1 MKFGAALLVLA
12 TSALASNVRRGDEYE
27 NPDYSGGEY
36 EAPEAPADD
45 YGYGDKH
52 DSGYKHEVT
61 QVDVTYTTTTVCP
74 VTYTHHEQGYT
85 YYETKLTT
93 STVTVVEAKTVD
105 VTVKEPDV
113 YKHYTDVEY
122 VTRTSLCPVTVT
134 KTVAGEVIT
143 EVYTTTS
150 YIYDVVKTTDYEH
163 VKQPDV
169 TKHETDVVYKTRTTV
184 CPVTVTKTIAGE
196 VITEIYTTTSVI
208 EEVVKSTDYEHV
220 KQPDVTKHE
229 TDVVYTTRTTVCPVT
244 VTKTIAG
251 EVVTQTYTTTSVIE
265 EVVKTTD
272 YEHVKQPDVTK
283 YETDVIYKT
292 KTHVYPVTVTKTIAG
307 EVITNVYTSTD
318 YEVVKVHSTVYDKV
332 ELPDVTK
339 HETDIVYHTK
349 TEVSPV
355 TVTKT
360 IEGEVVTNVYTSTSL
375 VVEEVVTTIP
385 AYETIV
391 KTLGKGV
398 VVTQYSKIV
407 QTVGGGTVYQTVA
420 PQPTTVEIPETEVV
434 TQPEVTVPVPA
445 TPTAEPEPVVNG
457 AAAAANKAPVFAF
470 MAGILGAV
478 ALL

>member
-12 TSALASNVRRGDEYE
+12 TSALASNVRRGDEYG

-36 EAPEAPADD
+36 EAPAEGDYGSGD
-45 YGYGDKH
+45 YGYKH
-52 DSGYKHEVT
+52 DNGYKHEVT
-61 QVDVTYTTTTVCP
+61 QVEVTYTTTTVCP

-105 VTVKEPDV
+105 VTVKQPDV
-113 YKHYTDVEY
+113 VKHYTEVDY
-122 VTRTSLCPVTVT
+122 VTKTSLCPVTVT
-134 KTVAGEVIT
+134 KTIAGEVIT

-150 YIYDVVKTTDYEH
+150 YIVDVVQTTDYEH

-196 VITEIYTTTSVI
+196 VVTQTYTTTSVI
-208 EEVVKSTDYEHV
+208 EEVVQSTDYEHV

-229 TDVVYTTRTTVCPVT
+229 TGVVYTTRTTVCPVT
-244 VTKTIAG
+244 LTKTIAG
-251 EVVTQTYTTTSVIE
+251 EVVTETYTTTSVIE
-265 EVVKTTD
+265 EVVKSTD
-272 YEHVKQPDVTK
+272 YAHVKQPDVTK
-283 YETDVIYKT
+283 YETDIVYKT
-292 KTHVYPVTVTKTIAG
+292 KTNVYPVTVTKTIAG

-339 HETDIVYHTK
+339 HETDIIYHTK
-349 TEVSPV
+349 TEVHPV

-360 IEGEVVTNVYTSTSL
+360 VEGEVVTNVYTSTSL

-385 AYETIV
+385 VYETIV
-391 KTLGKGV
+391 KTMGKGV
-398 VVTQYSKIV
+398 IVTQYSKIV

-420 PQPTTVEIPETEVV
+420 PVPTTVEIPETEVV
-434 TQPEVTVPVPA
+434 TQPEVTVPA
-445 TPTAEPEPVVNG
+445 TPTAQPEPIVNG
-457 AAAAANKAPVFAF
+457 AAVAANKAPVFAF

-478 ALL
+478 VLL

>member
-1 MKFGAALLVLA
+1 MKFGAALLVMA
-12 TSALASNVRRGDEYE
+12 TSALANNLRRGDYE
-27 NPDYSGGEY
+27 DSGDYDNGGDY
-36 EAPEAPADD
+36 EVPENN
-45 YGYGDKH
+45 YGHG

-61 QVDVTYTTTTVCP
+61 EVAVTYTTTTVCP
-74 VTYTHHEQGYT
+74 VTYTHHEEGHT

-93 STVTVVEAKTVD
+93 STLVVAETKTVD
-105 VTVKEPDV
+105 VTVKQPDV
-113 YKHYTDVEY
+113 TKHYTDVEY
-122 VTRTSLCPVTVT
+122 VTHTTLCPVTRT
-134 KTVAGEVIT
+134 KTIAGEVIT

-196 VITEIYTTTSVI
+196 VVTETYTTTSVI

-272 YEHVKQPDVTK
+272 YAHVKQPDVTK
-283 YETDVIYKT
+283 YETDVVYKT
-292 KTHVYPVTVTKTIAG
+292 KTNVHPVTVTKTIAG

-318 YEVVKVHSTVYDKV
+318 YEVVKVHSTVYDQVKQ
-332 ELPDVTK
+332 PDVTK
-339 HETDIVYHTK
+339 HETDIVYQTK
-349 TEVSPV
+349 YEVYPV

-360 IEGEVVTNVYTSTSL
+360 VEGEVVTNVYTSTSV
-375 VVEEVVTTIP
+375 VVEKVATTIP

-391 KTLGKGV
+391 KTMGKGV
-398 VVTQYSKIV
+398 VVTQYSKIIH
-407 QTVGGGTVYQTVA
+407 TVGGGTVYQTVA
-420 PQPTTVEIPETEVV
+420 PEPTTVQLPETEVV
-434 TQPEVTVPVPA
+434 TQPEVTVPA

-457 AAAAANKAPVFAF
+457 AAVAANKAPVFAF
-470 MAGILGAV
+470 VAGILGAF